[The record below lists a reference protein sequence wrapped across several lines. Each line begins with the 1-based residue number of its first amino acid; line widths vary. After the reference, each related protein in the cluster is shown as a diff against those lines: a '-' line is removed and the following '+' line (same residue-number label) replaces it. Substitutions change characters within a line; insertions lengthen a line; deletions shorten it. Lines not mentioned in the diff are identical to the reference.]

1 MNISRSIR
9 SLAVLSIAALAGG
22 CASGGAPRQD
32 FAPGTERRLAEVNG
46 TFIAHRDEGTG
57 DPVVLVNGGGMDMRQ
72 WDAAAGELRRH
83 GFRVIRYDPRGWGGS
98 DESTDAYA
106 EHDDLAALLD
116 ALRVPQAHVVGM
128 SWGGSVALDLALA
141 HPGRVRRL
149 VLVGPAVGGYPWSA
163 DFAAR
168 NTAWAR
174 EANDSARTQ
183 SLLDDAHFIPGVKG
197 DTALARTARALLM
210 ANAKT
215 FRLSGANVR
224 RLDPPA
230 HGRLEE
236 IRVPTLVVTPER
248 DHPDL
253 IAIGKLLDRRV
264 PDSRE
269 VVLPG
274 SGHMANLERP
284 TELARVIAEF
294 LRGG

>member
-1 MNISRSIR
+1 MNIFRSIR
-9 SLAVLSIAALAGG
+9 SLAALSILASAAG
-22 CASGGAPRQD
+22 CASGGVPRQD
-32 FAPGTERRLAEVNG
+32 FAPGTERRLVEVNG
-46 TFIAHRDEGTG
+46 TFLAHHDEGTG
-57 DPVVLVNGGGMDMRQ
+57 EPVVLVNGGGMDMRQ
-72 WDAAAGELRRH
+72 WEPAARELQRH

-98 DESTDAYA
+98 PPGDGPHA
-106 EHDDLAALLD
+106 EHDDLAGLLD
-116 ALRVPQAHVVGM
+116 ALRIPRADVVGM
-128 SWGGSVALDLALA
+128 SWGGGVAIDAALA

-149 VLVGPAVGGYPWSA
+149 VLVGPAVGGYPWSR
-163 DFAAR
+163 DFVAR

-174 EANDSARTQ
+174 EPNDSVRSQ
-183 SLLDDAHFIPGVKG
+183 SLLDDAYFIPGAKS
-197 DTALARTARALLM
+197 DPALMQTARALLM

-236 IRVPTLVVTPER
+236 IRTPTLVITPER

-253 IAIGKLLDRRV
+253 IAIGKMLDQRV

-269 VVLPG
+269 TMMPG
-274 SGHMANLERP
+274 VGHMANLERP
-284 TELARVIAEF
+284 AELARIIAEF